1 MQRNFIQKIGDLLSG
16 RSADKGLDFSPE
28 IPNNYVQLMDG
39 THTYN
44 MEMDRLNMLFGGT
57 NISEIKN
64 FKWYYENVPFLADCI
79 NIYADM
85 ASQVQIQEVY
95 EDGTPVK
102 DSEFLKFLE
111 QPNNWQD
118 QISFIKEMVI
128 NTLTSG
134 INVQYGNFFNE
145 NSLDKNPQLYNIDFF
160 NLQFPE
166 IKNPYV
172 LTREQIANLNFVE
185 KLDSRNGR
193 NIAFK
198 ELVFIYDQICY
209 KGYGESGYS
218 AEKFLNPISRISSL
232 LKDITVLLNTND
244 TMGYTSG
251 HNVNWIVSKEADYN
265 KLAPLGAKEKMDIEQ
280 KLAGKKKYGSRS
292 NKVGDVIATNEP
304 LRALNVQRDNKK
316 LQIIEMQNNAKENIR
331 VRYGVPRDLL
341 DGFNGNSAGSTYEN
355 QQFAEARFTLTNVK
369 NITDSFLYSL
379 EYKNQ
384 WYFKARKTK
393 LIGTYDHMASVISTK
408 AKMKNQGFK
417 ARSEALKTFLEAYE
431 LSQTLNLGLDFEAF
445 LQENGFSEF
454 LKQNIKE

>member
-16 RSADKGLDFSPE
+16 RSAEKGLDFSPE

-57 NISEIKN
+57 SLSEIKN

-79 NIYADM
+79 NIYAYM

-134 INVQYGNFFNE
+134 INVQYGNFFKE
-145 NSLDKNPQLYNIDFF
+145 KTLDLNPQLYNIDFF

-166 IKNPYV
+166 IKNPYI
-172 LTREQIANLNFVE
+172 LTRDEIANLKFVE

-209 KGYGESGYS
+209 KG
-218 AEKFLNPISRISSL
+218 FL
-232 LKDITVLLNTND
+232 
-244 TMGYTSG
+244 
-251 HNVNWIVSKEADYN
+251 
-265 KLAPLGAKEKMDIEQ
+265 
-280 KLAGKKKYGSRS
+280 
-292 NKVGDVIATNEP
+292 
-304 LRALNVQRDNKK
+304 
-316 LQIIEMQNNAKENIR
+316 
-331 VRYGVPRDLL
+331 RY
-341 DGFNGNSAGSTYEN
+341 
-355 QQFAEARFTLTNVK
+355 
-369 NITDSFLYSL
+369 
-379 EYKNQ
+379 
-384 WYFKARKTK
+384 
-393 LIGTYDHMASVISTK
+393 
-408 AKMKNQGFK
+408 
-417 ARSEALKTFLEAYE
+417 
-431 LSQTLNLGLDFEAF
+431 
-445 LQENGFSEF
+445 
-454 LKQNIKE
+454 